1 MGQCEYPVPRACFSR
16 SNGGGDQIVTY
27 KLHLLNLNSF
37 FPFPSALLFTGL

>member
-1 MGQCEYPVPRACFSR
+1 MNTQCPVLASVGVMG
-16 SNGGGDQIVTY
+16 GGGDQIVTY